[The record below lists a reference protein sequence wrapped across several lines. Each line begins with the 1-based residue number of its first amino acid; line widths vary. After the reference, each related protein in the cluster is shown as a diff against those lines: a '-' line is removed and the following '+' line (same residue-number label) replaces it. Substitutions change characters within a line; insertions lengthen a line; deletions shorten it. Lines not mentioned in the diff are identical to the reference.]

1 MVEYPLIL
9 TGIVAAFLIFGV
21 VTAYISRIAANR
33 PDVHP
38 AE

>member
-9 TGIVAAFLIFGV
+9 TGIVAAFLLFGA
-21 VTAYISRIAANR
+21 VTAYVSRIAARR
-33 PDVHP
+33 PDMHP

>member
-1 MVEYPLIL
+1 MVEYPLIFA
-9 TGIVAAFLIFGV
+9 GIVAAFLIFGG
-21 VTAYISRIAANR
+21 VTAYVSHIAAHR

>member
-9 TGIVAAFLIFGV
+9 IGILAAFVLFGV
-21 VTAYISRIAANR
+21 VTAYVSRIAAR
-33 PDVHP
+33 RTDLHP